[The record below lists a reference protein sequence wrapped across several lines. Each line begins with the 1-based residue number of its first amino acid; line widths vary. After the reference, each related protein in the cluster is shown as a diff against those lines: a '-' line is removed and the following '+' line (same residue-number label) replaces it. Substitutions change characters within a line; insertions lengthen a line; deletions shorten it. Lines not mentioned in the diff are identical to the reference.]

1 MTRASRSSSEDDSA
15 ELRLPRPPGVIRR
28 FWARHPRFADVLIA
42 LLCVVF
48 SFPPMFGYNPDS
60 NWAAWDAARPVV
72 IVVVLCAA
80 ALAIVRRRWPFAFYG
95 GTLAATIAYLFTPGG
110 SAGILL
116 PTAIYAVAVYRSSR
130 AAWIALGSALLVT
143 SAVAA
148 PLVWSSV
155 ITIQVALNV
164 LLGSAVSGLIGALI
178 GVNVGNRKRYLE
190 ALLDRSRQLWVE
202 REQHARLAAAA
213 ERTRIAREMH
223 DIVSHSLTVIV
234 ALAEGATAT
243 DARERSRE
251 ATSLVASTARAAL
264 GEMRGMLGVLRD
276 ESAADVPLSPVDED
290 TIPAAVEAARA
301 AGAPVRLAVTGRPT
315 GSRPVRLALARV
327 VQEGLTNVL
336 RHAPGARSVEVD
348 LVYAGDGVQLS
359 IQNDGVPAASAPSGR
374 PGYGLRGIRERVDH
388 VGGNFHAGS
397 DRPGWWRLDVRIPL
411 ELKEEPA

>member
-1 MTRASRSSSEDDSA
+1 
-15 ELRLPRPPGVIRR
+15 
-28 FWARHPRFADVLIA
+28 
-42 LLCVVF
+42 
-48 SFPPMFGYNPDS
+48 
-60 NWAAWDAARPVV
+60 
-72 IVVVLCAA
+72 
-80 ALAIVRRRWPFAFYG
+80 
-95 GTLAATIAYLFTPGG
+95 
-110 SAGILL
+110 
-116 PTAIYAVAVYRSSR
+116 
-130 AAWIALGSALLVT
+130 
-143 SAVAA
+143 VAA
-148 PLVWSSV
+148 PLVWTSV

-190 ALLDRSRQLWVE
+190 ALLDRSRQLWSSANST
-202 REQHARLAAAA
+202 RDSPPPQNAPASRARC
-213 ERTRIAREMH
+213 

-243 DARERSRE
+243 DDRERSRE

-348 LVYAGDGVQLS
+348 LVYAGDGVELDS
-359 IQNDGVPAASAPSGR
+359 ERRCPGGIRHVGP

-388 VGGNFHAGS
+388 VGGSFHAGS
-397 DRPGWWRLDVRIPL
+397 DRPGWWRLDVRIPWN
-411 ELKEEPA
+411 